1 MSLRYSFLARLGL
14 AVFMAGL
21 ADALLYESD
30 AGLSLALY
38 GLCLGIALIAVRP
51 DVLGHGRALGALAVA
66 ALSLLSLVEEPG
78 ALALLLFVAAM
89 AAAALLPRA
98 PRGLNAWRG
107 LQAVLIR
114 GLTVPFVLGAD
125 LARVQ
130 ARLKA
135 GPSPAQTMALLALP
149 LLGGLSFILLFA
161 SANPL
166 VDRAL
171 SLFPLA
177 GLLAEVTLGRCLLW
191 VFALLF
197 AYGLFRPVSL
207 PWRRPQAKAPVE
219 WLGLSVASVRLSL
232 ILFNLLFAIE
242 NGLDLAFLW
251 QGAALP
257 EGVTLADYAHR
268 GAYPLIVTALLA
280 GVLALV
286 MLRPGTASA
295 RDPLLRRLLLLWVGQ
310 NMLLVA
316 SSMRRTI
323 DYIESYSLTELR
335 LLALVWMALVALGL
349 GLICWRLFRGKSGA
363 WLINANGFAALVTV
377 LVLMLAVDPAAVV
390 AAWNTTHN
398 REVSGEGASI
408 DWYYLGKLDDAA
420 LLPLIALEREAVDPA
435 VRAEAAALR
444 AKIRHRLENRQADP
458 ATWSFRGARRLAAAR
473 ALLARD

>member
-21 ADALLYESD
+21 ADALLYESV

-38 GLCLGIALIAVRP
+38 GFCLGLALIAVRP

-66 ALSLLSLVEEPG
+66 ALLLLSLVEEPG
-78 ALALLLFVAAM
+78 ALAFLLVPLALAV
-89 AAAALLPRA
+89 AALLPRA
-98 PRGLNAWRG
+98 PQGMDAWRG
-107 LQAVLIR
+107 FLAVLVR
-114 GLTVPFVLGAD
+114 GLAVPFILGAD

-130 ARLKA
+130 ARLKG
-135 GPSPAQTMALLALP
+135 GPSPVQTMALLALP
-149 LLGGLSFILLFA
+149 LLGAVLFILLFA

-171 SLFPLA
+171 SHIPLA

-191 VFALLF
+191 TFALLF

-207 PWRRPQAKAPVE
+207 PWRRPQAKAAVE
-219 WLGLSVASVRLSL
+219 WPGLSVASVRLSL

-280 GVLALV
+280 GGLALV

-316 SSMRRTI
+316 SSMRRTA

-349 GLICWRLFRGKSGA
+349 GLICWRLFRGKCGA
-363 WLINANGFAALVTV
+363 WLVNANALAAGATV
-377 LVLMLAVDPAAVV
+377 LVFMLAVDPAAVV

-398 REVSGEGASI
+398 REVSGEGAPI
-408 DWYYLGKLDDAA
+408 DWHYLGVLDDAA
-420 LLPLIALEREAVDPA
+420 LLPLIALERAAADPA
-435 VRAEAAALR
+435 VRDRAAALR
-444 AKIRHRLENRQADP
+444 AKILHRLEDRQAIP
-458 ATWSFRGARRLAAAR
+458 VTWSFRGARRLAAAR